1 MSKRRDAMKEM
12 MEPIVRTATIEQR
25 PMLKPVV
32 QSGALKSMNLAFE
45 SLSHEAEEAGVLR
58 EQLASGQSIVEL
70 DARDIEP
77 SFVRDRLDGFESQDF
92 DELMASIS
100 EHGQLLPVLV
110 RPKPAEPGRYQI
122 AFGHRRVEATRRLG
136 IPVKAIVR
144 KLSDNDLI
152 VAQGKENLERRDLS
166 FIERG
171 LFAARLE
178 DRGVGRDVILAALST
193 HKGNLST
200 MISLVR
206 RLPEELVIA
215 VGAAPKIGRP
225 RWESLASNLERDAHG
240 WKSIVNRQ
248 GFAGLSS
255 DERFEAVLSA
265 TTATIIKDKPKELKG
280 KNGSVFGHASV
291 SSTKV
296 KLVFDQ
302 KAAPEFGA
310 YLVAHLPDLY
320 QSFLERDND

>member
-12 MEPIVRTATIEQR
+12 MEPIVRTATAEQR

-70 DARDIEP
+70 DASTIEP

-144 KLSDNDLI
+144 QLSDDDLI

-206 RLPEELVIA
+206 RLPEELVTS

-225 RWESLASNLERDAHG
+225 RWESLALNLERDANG
-240 WKSIVNRQ
+240 WKRIVNRQ
-248 GFAGLSS
+248 GFAALSS

-265 TTATIIKDKPKELKG
+265 TTATILKDKPQELKG
-280 KNGSVFGHASV
+280 KNGRVFGHASV

-302 KAAPEFGA
+302 KAAPDFGA

-320 QSFLERDND
+320 QSFLERDNG

>member
-12 MEPIVRTATIEQR
+12 MEPIVRTATTEQR
-25 PMLKPVV
+25 PMMKPVV

-70 DARDIEP
+70 DASDIEP
-77 SFVRDRLDGFESQDF
+77 SFVRDRLDGFESEDF

-215 VGAAPKIGRP
+215 IGAAPKVGRP

-240 WKSIVNRQ
+240 WKRIVNRQ
-248 GFAGLSS
+248 GFVGLSS

-265 TTATIIKDKPKELKG
+265 TTATIIKDKPQELKG
-280 KNGSVFGHASV
+280 ENGTVFGHASV
-291 SSTKV
+291 SSKKV

-302 KAAPEFGA
+302 KAAPDFGA

-320 QSFLERDND
+320 QSFLEKDND